1 MPLYSDD
8 AIILSYTYYNTQLQ
22 VTATDET
29 TFRILDTLW
38 KETGRPVS
46 IHELTSRI
54 RKSHGT
60 AYYTNIYQK
69 MRALTSDGTITLTK
83 AGRSSIANLNFTN
96 YLLIDLLTEMEL
108 KRKRDLLAKSKELQ
122 MLFKDAEERYED
134 IRSIDSISVINAER
148 NLKLNRAELLV
159 LLHDSKDNS
168 PHRKIIGI
176 HAITRDLQAL
186 HNIKLDIIIL
196 TNDALLGFLTSDEI
210 NPLRE
215 MVSSKLTFHSPQ
227 GFWTHIAAALARGYR
242 IKLLETDT
250 NPAKIPEKDLIFN
263 LVSFGYKEIG
273 HEIREGER
281 ICIEYVIASMLLKE
295 DARRI
300 DAIPTLLAKNK
311 TSYSLL
317 IFLSQKYRLS
327 GRLSGLLKALNK
339 IRPMT
344 EAAAAI
350 EILETLNTK
359 EVKAD
364 EKSIE
369 QKMRLYNAIR

>member
-1 MPLYSDD
+1 M
-8 AIILSYTYYNTQLQ
+8 
-22 VTATDET
+22 TATEET
-29 TFRILDTLW
+29 VFRILDTLW
-38 KETGRPVS
+38 KQTGRPVS
-46 IHELTSRI
+46 IHELTSKI

-60 AYYTNIYQK
+60 AYYANIYQK

-108 KRKRDLLAKSKELQ
+108 KKKRDLLTKSKELQ
-122 MLFKDAEERYED
+122 MLFKDVEERYDD

-148 NLKLNRAELLV
+148 NLKLNRAELLI

-168 PHRKIIGI
+168 PHRKIIDI
-176 HAITRDLQAL
+176 HTITRDLQAL
-186 HNIKLDIIIL
+186 HNIKLDLIIL
-196 TNDALLGFLTSDEI
+196 TDDAFLDFLTSAEK
-210 NPLRE
+210 NPLRA
-215 MVSSKLTFHSPQ
+215 MLSSKLTFHSPQ

-263 LVSFGYKEIG
+263 LARFGYKEIG
-273 HEIREGER
+273 QEIREGES
-281 ICIEYVIASMLLKE
+281 ICIEYVMASMLLKE

-300 DAIPTLLAKNK
+300 DAIPILLAKNK

-317 IFLSQKYRLS
+317 IFLSQKYGLSARL
-327 GRLSGLLKALNK
+327 LGLLKALNK

-369 QKMRLYNAIR
+369 QKMRLYNAIRWQR